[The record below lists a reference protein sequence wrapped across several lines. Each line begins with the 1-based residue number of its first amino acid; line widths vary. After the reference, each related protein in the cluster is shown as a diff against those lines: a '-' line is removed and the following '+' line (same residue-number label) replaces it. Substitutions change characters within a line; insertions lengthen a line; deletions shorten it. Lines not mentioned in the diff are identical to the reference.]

1 MELSNRLKTV
11 AMMVDKCHCAA
22 DIGTDHGYVPIYL
35 INNNICETAVACDIN
50 KGPLHKAQININSYN
65 LKDKIECRLGNGLN
79 KLKPGEVQG
88 IIIAGMGGNLI
99 RDILEQGLEVFK
111 NANFAVLQPVQNPEI
126 LREYIYKKGYK
137 ILDENLCIDE
147 NKFYEI
153 IKIVYDNKPKIVD
166 EIFYEVSK
174 KLIDINHP
182 DIKKFIL
189 AKINRYKT
197 ILENI
202 KDTSDLALKRKHEI
216 KNKIR
221 KLEEILICL

>member
-35 INNNICETAVACDIN
+35 IKNNICETAVACDIN

-111 NANFAVLQPVQNPEI
+111 NANFVVLQPVQNPEI

-202 KDTSDLALKRKHEI
+202 KDTSDLALERKHEI

>member
-35 INNNICETAVACDIN
+35 VDNNICENVIACDIN
-50 KGPLHKAQININSYN
+50 KGPLHKAEVNINSYN
-65 LKDKIECRLGNGLN
+65 LKDKIECRLSNGLS
-79 KLKPGEVQG
+79 KLKVGEAQG

-99 RDILEQGLEVFK
+99 RDILEDGLEVFK
-111 NANFAVLQPVQNPEI
+111 NVKFAVLQPVQNPEI

-153 IKIVYDNKPKIVD
+153 IKIGYDNKPKVMD

-197 ILENI
+197 IFENI
-202 KDTSDLALKRKHEI
+202 KDTSDLALKRRCEI
-216 KNKIR
+216 QNKIQ